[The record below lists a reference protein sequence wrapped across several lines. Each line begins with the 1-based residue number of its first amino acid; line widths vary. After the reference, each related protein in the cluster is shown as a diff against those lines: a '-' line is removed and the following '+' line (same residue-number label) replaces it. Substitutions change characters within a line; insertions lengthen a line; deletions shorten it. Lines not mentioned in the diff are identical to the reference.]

1 MPIAVLN
8 FFGTYSLNFNNS
20 TVSSH
25 KRKFSVL
32 KLKKIKYKK
41 KRKQYWNRQ
50 RKISFSSLT
59 NKNGFFYDKTF
70 NKEKVIWKVQENLIL
85 SVLNKN

>member
-8 FFGTYSLNFNNS
+8 FFGTYSLNLNNS

-32 KLKKIKYKK
+32 KLKIIKYKK
-41 KRKQYWNRQ
+41 K
-50 RKISFSSLT
+50 SSPEI
-59 NKNGFFYDKTF
+59 D
-70 NKEKVIWKVQENLIL
+70 KEKLVFQVWQTKMDFSMTRLLIKKKR
-85 SVLNKN
+85 SERFKKT

>member
-8 FFGTYSLNFNNS
+8 FFSTYSLNFNNS

-32 KLKKIKYKK
+32 KLKKLNIK
-41 KRKQYWNRQ
+41 KQYWNRQ

-70 NKEKVIWKVQENLIL
+70 NKEKSNLKG
-85 SVLNKN
+85 SRKLNPFCS